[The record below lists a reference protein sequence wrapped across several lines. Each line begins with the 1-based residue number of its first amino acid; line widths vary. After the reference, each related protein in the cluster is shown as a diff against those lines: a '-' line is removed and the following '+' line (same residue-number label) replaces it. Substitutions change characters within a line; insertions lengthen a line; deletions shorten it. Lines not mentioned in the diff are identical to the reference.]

1 VKIDFWKEREV
12 LDTNANICASS
23 TNFLQIA
30 WVDDFKQS
38 TSPYFQKKNSH
49 AYDPFGK
56 DLW

>member
-38 TSPYFQKKNSH
+38 TSPYFQKKKFSCI
-49 AYDPFGK
+49 
-56 DLW
+56 